1 MAARAIRDD
10 EADYSF
16 LIKQSSSTINCCSID
31 VPFRATRWPQNDR

>member
-16 LIKQSSSTINCCSID
+16 LIKQCSPEISFCS
-31 VPFRATRWPQNDR
+31 VEV